1 MRKCVNI
8 TYMKTAIVIIMLLM
22 INCMNAKNSIGLTQ
36 EVYFDLCGT
45 WSYIINLETNDYEY
59 SWGKGKSCANVTVE
73 IDFGADKPYLLE
85 SGMGLHEIK
94 QITKKGNLYIIT
106 MTYTPSQKDKIV
118 YLAIEV
124 NDEETIRFVQVKDDD
139 NFYEMDSISQPYY
152 KYSGPE
158 KVYYRP
164 KSVKVT
170 ISERPKKDSKII
182 RQCKDNEKIIIIA
195 LGKKI
200 TSTRWVKILTENG
213 EIGWC
218 LKNELVE
225 LKSIK

>member
-1 MRKCVNI
+1 MRNYEKLKI
-8 TYMKTAIVIIMLLM
+8 LFSLIIILLLSRC
-22 INCMNAKNSIGLTQ
+22 INGENKMGLTQ
-36 EVYFDLCGT
+36 KMYFDLCGT
-45 WSYIINLETNDYEY
+45 WGDSRNMYVIDSDY
-59 SWGKGKSCANVTVE
+59 SWGTGKSQPNATVE

-94 QITKKGNLYIIT
+94 QITRKGSRYKII
-106 MTYTPSQKDKIV
+106 MTYTPSQKEKIV
-118 YLAIEV
+118 YLEIEV
-124 NDEETIRFVQVKDDD
+124 IDENTISFVKVKDDKD
-139 NFYEMDSISQPYY
+139 FYEMDSISQPYY

-164 KSVKVT
+164 QSAKVT

-195 LGKKI
+195 LGEKI
-200 TSTRWVKILTENG
+200 TSTRWVKVLTENG